1 MSRDHTLS
9 TGGDLAVLR
18 TAGACRRSFCAQLWR
33 DAGGPL
39 DAPERIPAGSHISGV
54 CGPAARTVRRDERMA
69 PLAGKAG

>member
-1 MSRDHTLS
+1 MTRDHTLS

-18 TAGACRRSFCAQLWR
+18 TAGACRRGHARQLWR

-54 CGPAARTVRRDERMA
+54 CGPAARTVRRDEKRGGSA
-69 PLAGKAG
+69 